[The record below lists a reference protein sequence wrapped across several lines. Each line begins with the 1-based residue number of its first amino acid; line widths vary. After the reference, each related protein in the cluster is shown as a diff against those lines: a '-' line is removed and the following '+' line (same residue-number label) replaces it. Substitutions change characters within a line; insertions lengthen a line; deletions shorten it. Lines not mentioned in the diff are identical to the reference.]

1 MKSAV
6 TLYIL
11 DKRADCT
18 LKCTLW
24 GYKGR
29 MTENWSRKGT
39 YLTIYRKCMS
49 SSWGNY
55 IEVSNSSKLYVKQ
68 FKLFPCGTLVHFIV
82 GCINVLPEEEKRR
95 ERDRDRGRERCY
107 CVLSISFISI
117 LQNDYTYS
125 SKLSVVGSSTNCVS
139 VLLIMMSFGLI

>member
-82 GCINVLPEEEKRR
+82 GCINVLLKEDKRREEKRER
-95 ERDRDRGRERCY
+95 EGDRE
-107 CVLSISFISI
+107 VLPCIEYFVHRLISKLLNRF
-117 LQNDYTYS
+117 L
-125 SKLSVVGSSTNCVS
+125 KLSVIVSSAKCAS
-139 VLLIMMSFGLI
+139 VLLVDL